1 MQASLSNGSNQVVS
15 ERHNSARTSS
25 SNNVIL
31 HLSPAPLSPP
41 RRPARTA
48 AVEKAVRSNSGKAQY
63 FNLTMDQIRKLAET
77 KEVSEQ
83 TVVEETESQCCLNG
97 KKEEARKFNT
107 LPRRRKNVLPSPDIV
122 KEVELKKDKRSAL
135 LKTDKSSKVSRSKSF
150 NVKRSGEAVGAKREE
165 TSKPGEGVEVT
176 GGLFAPTKS
185 WLNYLND
192 RRGLKARQERSSRSN
207 SLPRKGVER
216 AGSLHRKV
224 RVEKED
230 KKSSESVQSIEKRN
244 TESNKT
250 NGKKTTELNKSN
262 EKKTTDS
269 IKSNDKKIIESI
281 KSQENKKMESNKS
294 LEKKT
299 TEAFRSRDNK
309 IKDSIKSNEK
319 KNGERKTKD
328 TVKSVEKK
336 TMESVKSA
344 ETTNGKKES
353 AKKSLAVDG
362 KSVKDVHAVNGF
374 DKNLSHQVSGN
385 KISNSSTLKRQ
396 AKKSVRENSE
406 ARRKV
411 TDLTKQTT
419 SQVEEVKEADKSLEE
434 SQEERVEAKQ
444 EDTQII
450 DSTSESAT
458 QVIKKFESKISQ
470 VSETKTS
477 VKAVDV
483 KNQQDSSD
491 SKSQSLKLSKMKKS
505 DARIIKK
512 DSSTKAALKG
522 TAANPSHSECN
533 ATSAN
538 GEVILTRQDGNN
550 STGYGLYAL
559 T

>member
-1 MQASLSNGSNQVVS
+1 MQASLSNGSNQVVT
-15 ERHNSARTSS
+15 ERHNSARTTST
-25 SNNVIL
+25 NNVIL

-83 TVVEETESQCCLNG
+83 TVVEETVSQCCLNG
-97 KKEEARKFNT
+97 KKEDARKFNT

-122 KEVELKKDKRSAL
+122 KEVEVKKDKRSAL

-150 NVKRSGEAVGAKREE
+150 NVKRSQEAVGAKREE
-165 TSKPGEGVEVT
+165 TSKPGWGVEVAG
-176 GGLFAPTKS
+176 GGLLAPTKS

-192 RRGLKARQERSSRSN
+192 RRGLKAREERSSRSN

-216 AGSLHRKV
+216 SGSLNRKV

-230 KKSSESVQSIEKRN
+230 KKSSESVQSVEKRN
-244 TESNKT
+244 TESIKS

-262 EKKTTDS
+262 EKKT
-269 IKSNDKKIIESI
+269 IESI
-281 KSQENKKMESNKS
+281 KSNEKKITESIMSNENKKTETIKS

-299 TEAFRSRDNK
+299 TEAFKSRDK
-309 IKDSIKSNEK
+309 IKSNEK
-319 KNGERKTKD
+319 KNIERKTKD
-328 TVKSVEKK
+328 AVEKK
-336 TMESVKSA
+336 TMDSVKSA
-344 ETTNGKKES
+344 ETTNGRKES
-353 AKKSLAVDG
+353 VKKSLAVDG
-362 KSVKDVHAVNGF
+362 KSVKDVHAGNGF

-385 KISNSSTLKRQ
+385 KMSNSSTLKRQ

-411 TDLTKQTT
+411 TDLTKQTS
-419 SQVEEVKEADKSLEE
+419 SQVEEVKKADKSLEE
-434 SQEERVEAKQ
+434 SHEERVGVKQ

-470 VSETKTS
+470 VSEKKS
-477 VKAVDV
+477 SLKAVDV
-483 KNQQDSSD
+483 KNQQDNSN
-491 SKSQSLKLSKMKKS
+491 SKSQSLKVSKMKKS

-550 STGYGLYAL
+550 SAGYGLYAL